1 MNNYIVSKEYSEAVT
16 EVLYLLQF
24 LPLNEVKKVPKK
36 LLNFFE
42 EVSSKNTI
50 LKLDPSKE
58 ISQMNLSDKT
68 KDILAM
74 LYINYWCTEEEKRE
88 YEIILAKNEDQYQK
102 ELHERYNI
110 ENLFNRNPKTEISD
124 EYLPVVIEKEKWYSK
139 VLNFIKRFFK

>member
-1 MNNYIVSKEYSEAVT
+1 MNNYVVSKEYSEAAT

-36 LLNFFE
+36 LLDFFE

-88 YEIILAKNEDQYQK
+88 YEIILSKNEEQYQK

-110 ENLFNRNPKTEISD
+110 ENLFNRNSKNEISD